1 MITNDLQMRIHLG
14 DREAFHAVY
23 NEYGPACTPPPAA
36 PCTRKRPQSGRVK
49 QTFFAV
55 TMKRSLPRRTILTSP
70 CASRELAE
78 KELLLIR
85 FVSGDVDASAL
96 QCESC
101 PDPET
106 LSARG
111 AFPPGRTRRFE
122 LSPLERE
129 IAKRKPSKSVFT
141 HSHRKELEKERK
153 RGRFWRVLSILILLL
168 LLWVLA
174 GVLMASGYLP
184 AIDLGYGWFSRTVFP
199 LFPFGA

>member
-23 NEYGPACTPPPAA
+23 NEYGPGVYAAACSALHTEEAA
-36 PCTRKRPQSGRVK
+36 KRAVK
-49 QTFFAV
+49 QTF
-55 TMKRSLPRRTILTSP
+55 LLLYEEILAKTDDFDIP
-70 CASRELAE
+70 VRIRELAE

-111 AFPPGRTRRFE
+111 AFSAWQDAAFE